1 MQLYRVIKTPFP
13 VGPGA
18 QVSLDA
24 EQAKVRAHN
33 LKPFT
38 PPAEGERVEVE
49 TVNAIEFK
57 SGEIIGVTDVPKGLA
72 DRLQS
77 PDAPK
82 PEPEPQPDLLRAQ
95 QRHQQHRRRG

>member
-1 MQLYRVIKTPFP
+1 MQLYRVIMTPYP

-33 LKPFT
+33 LKPFS
-38 PPAEGERVEVE
+38 PPTGEGERVVVE

-57 SGEIIGVTDVPKGLA
+57 SGEIIGVADVPKGLA
-72 DRLQS
+72 DRVQS

-82 PEPEPQPDLLRAQ
+82 PEPEPQPDLLRTQ
-95 QRHQQHRRRG
+95 QRPAHRRR